1 MALAMFFSQN
11 SSLSGRSRAQ
21 VSLEYLGITAFFLA
35 MAAIFFAYSFS
46 TFSYSKNLS
55 LGQDAVSRI
64 GSNAD
69 LAASMGEGSW
79 VSFDV
84 EFPDT
89 AQSLTIYNSYILMRN
104 IPGSGSPNVYFY
116 SKARLSPALIA
127 VSQGRATMSASFSDG
142 NVVIG

>member
-1 MALAMFFSQN
+1 MPLARFFPKKPK
-11 SSLSGRSRAQ
+11 LFPRARGQ

-46 TFSYSKNLS
+46 TFGYNKNLS

-69 LAASMGEGSW
+69 LAASMGEGSR

-116 SKARLSPALIA
+116 SKARLSPASIA
-127 VSQGRATMSASFSDG
+127 VRQGRTTMSAGFSDG